1 MKNYDSRSDD
11 NRSDDMKEEIW
22 IYSGHPST
30 GRIKL
35 GSRRPSG
42 NRSVM
47 ESMHKRYKDGVSIFC
62 PDDLEKDVE
71 YAILADVFRMHWMAG
86 FTEDIEEMLDI
97 SKRMVVALEK
107 ELQKRNNE
115 HLETIMYAIQC
126 VQKQKCDNE
135 INNQDEGNAND

>member
-1 MKNYDSRSDD
+1 MSSHER
-11 NRSDDMKEEIW
+11 EIS

-30 GRIKL
+30 GRISL

-47 ESMHKRYKDGVSIFC
+47 ESMHKRYAESGQGVFC

-71 YAILADVFRMHWMAG
+71 YAILADVFGLHYSAG

-97 SKRMVVALEK
+97 TKRMVVVLEK
-107 ELQKRNNE
+107 NLQERNNE
-115 HLETIMYAIQC
+115 HLETIMWAIQC
-126 VQKQKCDNE
+126 VQKQKCDSE
-135 INNQDEGNAND
+135 LT

>member
-1 MKNYDSRSDD
+1 MSFDD
-11 NRSDDMKEEIW
+11 REEEIW

-30 GRIKL
+30 GTIRL
-35 GSRRPSG
+35 SSRRPSS
-42 NRSVM
+42 NCSVM
-47 ESMHKRYKDGVSIFC
+47 ESMHKRYADSDEYIFC

-71 YAILADVFRMHWMAG
+71 YAILVDVFGLHWSAG

-107 ELQKRNNE
+107 QLQQRNNE

-126 VQKQKCDNE
+126 VQKQKVT
-135 INNQDEGNAND
+135 

>member
-1 MKNYDSRSDD
+1 MMSR
-11 NRSDDMKEEIW
+11 EEEREIS

-30 GRIKL
+30 GTISL

-47 ESMHKRYKDGVSIFC
+47 ESMHERYGESDEYGWLH
-62 PDDLEKDVE
+62 DLERDVE
-71 YAILADVFRMHWMAG
+71 YAILADVFGLHYSAG

-97 SKRMVVALEK
+97 TKRMVVVLEK
-107 ELQKRNNE
+107 NLQQRNNE

-126 VQKQKCDNE
+126 VQKQTR
-135 INNQDEGNAND
+135 